1 MPTGPAFLVLAFHHD
16 VLPLDTDFQLTAQ
29 EAIGVHSVGEPAA
42 LVHHQLARVL
52 ARLDQVVAVA
62 VVAEAVV
69 ELIPVNQ
76 AVGAAGSVEW
86 DEL

>member
-1 MPTGPAFLVLAFHHD
+1 MLAAHHD
-16 VLPLDTDFQLTAQ
+16 VLPFDTDFQLTGQ
-29 EAIGVHSVGEPAA
+29 EAAGIHSVGEPATP
-42 LVHHQLARVL
+42 VHHQLAGEVAQL
-52 ARLDQVVAVA
+52 ELVVV
-62 VVAEAVV
+62 EAVV